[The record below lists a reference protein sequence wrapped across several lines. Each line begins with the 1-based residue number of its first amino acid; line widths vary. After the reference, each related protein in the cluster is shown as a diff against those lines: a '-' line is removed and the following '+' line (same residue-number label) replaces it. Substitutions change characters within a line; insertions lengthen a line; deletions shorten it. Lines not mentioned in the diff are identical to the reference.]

1 MAKPHR
7 CLLPHCG
14 AKKRLGVVRGTSLS
28 SVKVRKKSRMLMRKG
43 KASKNGEDYN
53 TDENEQNLNDL
64 MLRMRKEAP
73 QIYLTR
79 RKVESL
85 QMKTVQRDYN
95 EIFVGNGMLK
105 IVTKTMY
112 QKKESR
118 PKKVP

>member
-1 MAKPHR
+1 
-7 CLLPHCG
+7 
-14 AKKRLGVVRGTSLS
+14 
-28 SVKVRKKSRMLMRKG
+28 
-43 KASKNGEDYN
+43 
-53 TDENEQNLNDL
+53 

-85 QMKTVQRDYN
+85 PMKTVQRDYN
-95 EIFVGNGMLK
+95 EISVGNGMLK

>member
-1 MAKPHR
+1 
-7 CLLPHCG
+7 
-14 AKKRLGVVRGTSLS
+14 
-28 SVKVRKKSRMLMRKG
+28 MRKG

-53 TDENEQNLNDL
+53 TDENEENLNDL

-73 QIYLTR
+73 KIYLTR